1 MANFDA
7 LKQKYQ
13 PVVDA
18 INNNG
23 GRVLNINLDGE
34 QLYLKAEMDS
44 EAGKDKVWDAIKG
57 VDPTF
62 ADLKHDIEVKAGGQ
76 MYIVQAGDSLSKI
89 AKHFYGDAQKYE
101 RIAKANDIDNPD
113 LIKVGQK
120 LEIPAA

>member
-1 MANFDA
+1 MADFDQ

-13 PVVDA
+13 PVVEA

-23 GRVLNINLDGE
+23 GQVLNINLDGE
-34 QLYLKAEMDS
+34 QLYLKAVMDS
-44 EAGKDKVWDAIKG
+44 EVGKDKVWDAIKA
-57 VDPTF
+57 VDANF

>member
-1 MANFDA
+1 MADFDQ

-23 GRVLNINLDGE
+23 GQVMNINLDGE

-44 EAGKDKVWDAIKG
+44 EVGKDKVWDAIKA

-62 ADLKHDIEVKAGGQ
+62 ADLKHDIEVKAGSQ

>member
-1 MANFDA
+1 MANFDQ

-23 GRVLNINLDGE
+23 GQVMNINLDGE

-44 EAGKDKVWDAIKG
+44 EAGKNKVWDAIKA

-62 ADLKHDIEVKAGGQ
+62 ADLKHDIEVKAGSQ
-76 MYIVQAGDSLSKI
+76 MYVVQAGDSLSKI

-101 RIAKANDIDNPD
+101 RIAKANDIENPD
-113 LIKVGQK
+113 LIKVGQQ

>member
-13 PVVDA
+13 PLVDA
-18 INNNG
+18 IGKEG
-23 GRVLNINLDGE
+23 GQLMNINLDGE
-34 QLYLKAEMDS
+34 QLYVKAVLDS
-44 EAGKDKVWDAIKG
+44 ESSKNRIWDVIKKI
-57 VDPTF
+57 DANF
-62 ADLKHDIEVKAGGQ
+62 ADLKHDIEVRAGSQ

-101 RIAKANDIDNPD
+101 RIAKANDIENPD

>member
-18 INNNG
+18 IGEEG
-23 GRVLNINLDGE
+23 GQLMNINLDGE
-34 QLYLKAEMDS
+34 QLYLKAVLDS
-44 EAGKDKVWDAIKG
+44 ESSKNRIWDVIKKI
-57 VDPTF
+57 DANF
-62 ADLKHDIEVKAGGQ
+62 ADLKHDIEVRAGSQ

-101 RIAKANDIDNPD
+101 RIAKANDIENPD

>member
-1 MANFDA
+1 MANFDE

-23 GRVLNINLDGE
+23 GQVLNINLDGE
-34 QLYLKAEMDS
+34 QLYLKAQMDS
-44 EAGKDKVWDAIKG
+44 EAGKDKVWDAIKK
-57 VDPTF
+57 VDASF
-62 ADLKHDIEVKAGGQ
+62 ADLKHDIEVKLGSQ

-89 AKHFYGDAQKYE
+89 AKHFYGDAQQYE
-101 RIAKANDIDNPD
+101 RIAKANAIDNPD

>member
-1 MANFDA
+1 MANFDQ

-18 INNNG
+18 INSNG
-23 GRVLNINLDGE
+23 GQVMNINLDGE

-44 EAGKDKVWDAIKG
+44 EAGKNKVWDAIKA

-101 RIAKANDIDNPD
+101 RIARANAIDNPD
-113 LIKVGQK
+113 LIKVGQQ

>member
-1 MANFDA
+1 MADFDQ

-23 GRVLNINLDGE
+23 GQVMNINLDGE

-44 EAGKDKVWDAIKG
+44 EVGKDKVWDAIKA

-76 MYIVQAGDSLSKI
+76 MYVVQAGDSLSKI